1 MAVGLRQ
8 CWKLKKLHR
17 MDKPN
22 ISNVCYTT
30 ENLFETR
37 TVWEN
42 GKQNIHTAAL
52 TKETVSFPELLSDRI
67 SHSFDSWFLGAHRHD
82 NTCYTD
88 YYILTKYSTYS
99 IFFSADDEAGIKGT
113 FLWKF
118 GSLRYGNKSRDITRH
133 LINSITCY
141 IIRYHTVLQPS
152 LEVSI
157 QRNHNEQE

>member
-1 MAVGLRQ
+1 MANKISIRQPLLR
-8 CWKLKKLHR
+8 KL
-17 MDKPN
+17 P
-22 ISNVCYTT
+22 
-30 ENLFETR
+30 
-37 TVWEN
+37 
-42 GKQNIHTAAL
+42 
-52 TKETVSFPELLSDRI
+52 VSFPELLSDRI
-67 SHSFDSWFLGAHRHD
+67 SHSFDSCFLGAHRHD
-82 NTCYTD
+82 NTCSTD

-157 QRNHNEQE
+157 RRNHNEQE